1 MLLSLF
7 ITVVFVA
14 INALVV
20 LVVVVDIFGHEN
32 FSHALCYSLPLY
44 VWNFVVI
51 VSFAWGKQFN
61 LSLPLKFCDLFLWR
75 FAK

>member
-7 ITVVFVA
+7 IIVVFVA

-20 LVVVVDIFGHEN
+20 LVVDIISLGTKTSRTRFAIR
-32 FSHALCYSLPLY
+32 SLCMLGLLLLLFP
-44 VWNFVVI
+44 
-51 VSFAWGKQFN
+51 FAGGKQFN
-61 LSLPLKFCDLFLWR
+61 LSLPLKFCDLFLCR

>member
-14 INALVV
+14 INAFF
-20 LVVVVDIFGHEN
+20 VVVDIFGHEN